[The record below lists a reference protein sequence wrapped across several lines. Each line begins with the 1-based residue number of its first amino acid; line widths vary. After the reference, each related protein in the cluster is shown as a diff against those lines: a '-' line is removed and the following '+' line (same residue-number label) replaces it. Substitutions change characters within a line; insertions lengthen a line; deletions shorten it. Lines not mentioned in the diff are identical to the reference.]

1 MGCGCGSKSVKV
13 QTVQQKQQQ
22 AVNTA
27 ITNNLKKCPK
37 CSKIMTYKQQFV
49 NKLSGYIKIWECPNK
64 SCNFKTV
71 GR

>member
-1 MGCGCGSKSVKV
+1 MGCGCGKGRAQVV
-13 QTVQQKQQQ
+13 QQQKQQV
-22 AVNTA
+22 VNAA
-27 ITNNLKKCPK
+27 ISNNLKKCPK
-37 CSKIMTYKQQFV
+37 CSKVMVYKQQFV